1 MNEALPTPRLCKIDA
16 PLAVAG
22 HSISLHFPSNIRF
35 TASCKRPLSQCLV
48 GWSIRKRKYPS
59 DVRQLR
65 AKRGTRG
72 GSCHVGKNQTRV
84 VIEASRSVD
93 NWLPAPLMDAA
104 FRPEEIRRRRTRPV
118 AMETDDVRHSV
129 ERKNQRLVDAVS

>member
-1 MNEALPTPRLCKIDA
+1 MQNRCAAGRCR
-16 PLAVAG
+16 PLDFA
-22 HSISLHFPSNIRF
+22 SFSNIRF

-72 GSCHVGKNQTRV
+72 GSCHVGKNQTRL